1 MSVGR
6 GAARVT
12 FGPTQTYV
20 LPTVRPIVILV
31 LALAGLSA
39 RAQELNCD
47 VSLSRQALSG
57 SEFAYLDDLRDAV
70 ARYLNARSW
79 TDDVYESNERIDCRV
94 QIALTEARSQTE
106 FAAQLVVQASRPIYG
121 TGQRTTT
128 VLLSDDA
135 WVFTYTRGQNLVQDP
150 NRYDPLTSVLDFY
163 ANLVLGYDYDS
174 FALAGGTPFFERA
187 RRTAEL
193 ARSTGADGWGG
204 DLSEDRSR
212 TALVQELLDPTFVSL
227 RAVHYAYH
235 YTVLDHF
242 VEQPQVAWTDALATL
257 GQLHE
262 LFLQF
267 NRRRYATDVFF
278 TAKHQEIADLLRDAP
293 QRNEAY
299 ALLSEMDASH
309 LSTYDA
315 LVSN

>member
-1 MSVGR
+1 MRHTAFLFVFLAS
-6 GAARVT
+6 
-12 FGPTQTYV
+12 
-20 LPTVRPIVILV
+20 
-31 LALAGLSA
+31 ALAA
-39 RAQELNCD
+39 QAQELNCQ
-47 VSLSRQALSG
+47 VTLARQALSG
-57 SEFAYLDDLRDAV
+57 SEYAYLDDLRDAV
-70 ARYLNARSW
+70 VRYFNARSW
-79 TDDVYESNERIDCRV
+79 TDDVYEADERIDCQV
-94 QIALTEARSQTE
+94 QITITGAISQTAFE
-106 FAAQLVVQASRPIYG
+106 AQLVIQATRPIYG

-128 VLLSDDA
+128 VLLSDDG
-135 WVFTYTRGQNLVQDP
+135 WSFNYTRGQNLVYDP
-150 NRYDPLTSVLDFY
+150 NRFDPLTSLLDFY
-163 ANLVLGYDYDS
+163 ANLVLGYDYDT
-174 FALAGGTPFFERA
+174 FALAGGTPYFERA

-193 ARSTGADGWGG
+193 ARSTGASGWGG

-212 TALVQELLDPTFVSL
+212 YTLVQELLDPTFQQL

-242 VEQPQVAWTDALATL
+242 VPQPQVAWAAAVEALD
-257 GQLHE
+257 QLHE

-278 TAKHQEIADLLRDAP
+278 ASKHQEIANLLRDAP

-299 ALLSEMDASH
+299 ALLSEMDAAH